1 MMLIVILNG
10 ALAIAI
16 VGVIVA
22 LHSHAIV
29 RDHRHH
35 NGQAKLWT
43 WRARPTGATAAV
55 RPATAGPADRR
66 TPRRQPA
73 AAWD

>member
-1 MMLIVILNG
+1 MMLIVILNA
-10 ALAIAI
+10 ALAIGI
-16 VGVIVA
+16 VGVIAA

-35 NGQAKLWT
+35 HGQAKLWT

-55 RPATAGPADRR
+55 RPAAAVPAGRR
-66 TPRRQPA
+66 TPRRRAA